1 MCDQRNEVVGL
12 EIDTILSYSR
22 ERYEEVKATYRR
34 LEDKANFLL
43 AVLGVETSAL
53 LAVFGSFELGQQL
66 KTSLSARLSLLCLCS
81 CFICLMFCFFYLWK
95 CWALRNI
102 PKMPVLRTKE
112 QREFVLKGSRDDTV
126 HYHLI
131 MYRKAIDSIEVI
143 HKEKSVFVN
152 ELFRWMAMSFVFFI
166 LSVTCM
172 LINKV

>member
-1 MCDQRNEVVGL
+1 MCNQRNEAVGL
-12 EIDTILSYSR
+12 EIDTILSYSK

-43 AVLGVETSAL
+43 AVLGVEISAL

-81 CFICLMFCFFYLWK
+81 CFVCLVVCFYYLWK
-95 CWALRNI
+95 SWELRNI
-102 PKMPVLRTKE
+102 PKMPVYRTAE
-112 QREFVLKGSRDDTV
+112 QHDFLLKGNRDDTV
-126 HYHLI
+126 RFHLI
-131 MYRKAIDSIEVI
+131 MYRRDIDSIEKI
-143 HKEKSVFVN
+143 HKEKSAFVN

-166 LSVTCM
+166 ISVTCM

>member
-1 MCDQRNEVVGL
+1 MCNQRNEAVGL
-12 EIDTILSYSR
+12 EIDTILSYSK

-43 AVLGVETSAL
+43 AVLGVEISAL

-81 CFICLMFCFFYLWK
+81 CFVCLMVCFYYLWK
-95 CWALRNI
+95 SWELRNI
-102 PKMPVLRTKE
+102 PKMPVYRTAE
-112 QREFVLKGSRDDTV
+112 QHDFLLKGDRDDTV
-126 HYHLI
+126 RFHLI
-131 MYRKAIDSIEVI
+131 MYRRTIDSIEKI
-143 HKEKSVFVN
+143 HKEKSAFVN

-166 LSVTCM
+166 ISVTCM

>member
-1 MCDQRNEVVGL
+1 MCNQRNEVVGL
-12 EIDTILSYSR
+12 EIDTILSYSK

-43 AVLGVETSAL
+43 AVLGVEISAL

-81 CFICLMFCFFYLWK
+81 CFVCLMVCFYYLWK
-95 CWALRNI
+95 SWELRNI
-102 PKMPVLRTKE
+102 PKMPVYRTAE
-112 QREFVLKGSRDDTV
+112 QHDFLLKGDRDDTV
-126 HYHLI
+126 RFHLI
-131 MYRKAIDSIEVI
+131 MYRRAIDSIEKI
-143 HKEKSVFVN
+143 HKEKSAFVN

-166 LSVTCM
+166 ISVTCM